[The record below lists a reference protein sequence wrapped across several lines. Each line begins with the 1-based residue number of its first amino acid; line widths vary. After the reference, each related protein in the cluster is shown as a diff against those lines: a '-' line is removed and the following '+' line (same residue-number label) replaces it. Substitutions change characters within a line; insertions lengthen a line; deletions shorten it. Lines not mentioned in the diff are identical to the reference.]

1 MSDEEYVYEV
11 ISNENDALFCARL
24 IAEEFCASNPITVF
38 DGVKTDCFFQDVSW
52 LLMQDMLEEG
62 LSFLARHRSSGEI
75 VGAVVA
81 GDLYIHHQKY
91 AYDPSSAPQSI
102 PASDLLD
109 EMDHLFVTR
118 DFQQE
123 LKANLV
129 LHITVAAVRR
139 QHSGKNVAYQMNV
152 AMCDYA
158 RNRHGFQYAFVQ
170 VTNPATR
177 HIYVDKMNGIEVTI
191 VDPTSWVWKKKHEG
205 SFCPYKDYQGGL
217 IPNILIKLNTEDKK

>member
-1 MSDEEYVYEV
+1 MSDGEYVYEV
-11 ISNENDALFCARL
+11 IRNENDALFCAQL
-24 IAEEFCASNPITVF
+24 IAEEFCTSNPITVF
-38 DGVKTDCFFQDVSW
+38 DGVTTDCFFQAVSW
-52 LLMQDMLEEG
+52 PLMQDMLEEG

-75 VGAVVA
+75 VGAIIA
-81 GDLYIHHQKY
+81 GDLYTHHQKHT
-91 AYDPSSAPQSI
+91 YDPSSAPQVI
-102 PASDLLD
+102 PVSDLLD
-109 EMDHLFVTR
+109 EMDHVFITR

-129 LHITVAAVRR
+129 LQITVGAVRR
-139 QHSGKNVAYQMNV
+139 QHSGKSIAYQMSV

-158 RNRHGFQYAFVQ
+158 RNRHGFQYALVQ

-205 SFCPYKDYQGGL
+205 SLYPYKGYQGGS
-217 IPNILIKLNTEDKK
+217 IPNILIKLNAEDKT